1 MTARRGRWRL
11 AVGAVVFVLWAP
23 ASLVGVPL
31 AALLAATRPEGRT
44 RTITL
49 AVTAL
54 AAAFLAGT
62 SGTALGAVYGAWAV
76 LVTAAFLGGVL
87 VSPSAFW
94 RQATRATVLAAVALA
109 ALATVLWGSDWLA
122 FLRWEATHQAEAAT
136 RLVRWAR
143 PDAFAVLD
151 RVAQFAGATFPA
163 TLMLQAVAGL
173 ALAWQLHVRVA
184 THPLGSGLRPFREFR
199 MGDVWIWG
207 LILAAA
213 GWLRGYDVLAQN
225 LGVVLGTFYA
235 LQGAAIV
242 VAFAA
247 AVGISTMAL
256 LVTAAVATALAIPLV
271 FIVPGLWTLGITDT
285 WLEYRRRIAARVAS
299 SGK

>member
-1 MTARRGRWRL
+1 MTARSGRWRL
-11 AVGAVVFVLWAP
+11 AAGAIVFLLWAP

-31 AALLAATRPEGRT
+31 TALLAATRPVGRT

-49 AVTAL
+49 AVAVL
-54 AAAFLAGT
+54 AAAFVVGA
-62 SGTALGAVYGAWAV
+62 SATALGAVYGAWAV

-87 VSPSAFW
+87 VSPAPFW
-94 RQATRATVLAAVALA
+94 RQATRATALA
-109 ALATVLWGSDWLA
+109 AIALAVLATVLWGADWLA
-122 FLRWEATHQAEAAT
+122 FLRWEATHQAQAAT
-136 RLVRWAR
+136 RLVRWVR

-151 RVAQFAGATFPA
+151 GVAQFTGATFPA
-163 TLMLQAVAGL
+163 TLALQAVAGL

-184 THPLGSGLRPFREFR
+184 THPLGQGLRPFREFR

-207 LILAAA
+207 LVLAAA
-213 GWLRGYDVLAQN
+213 VWLRGYHVLAQN
-225 LGVVLGTFYA
+225 LAVVLGTFYV

-242 VAFAA
+242 VAFAV
-247 AVGISTMAL
+247 AVGISTTAL
-256 LVTAAVATALAIPLV
+256 LVIGAVAAALAIPLL

-285 WLEYRRRIAARVAS
+285 WLEYRRRIAARVGS